1 MPQGYSHTIAG
12 LSEHQPECRIVSP
25 SEWMSRPREERH
37 KNQTVITMCNRDS
50 DCDWAYALG
59 HYPLSIISGIL
70 AERPHCSRS
79 DICWENMQC
88 SVLDVHLMISSCA
101 FFFHKWAK
109 VKITCSWY
117 YVYHNCIYI
126 YISKYTFCSKGTS
139 SGMTHTCMVHR
150 NYINHET
157 IQSLLRTHSHV
168 KLIRRG
174 WVRSGQAR
182 QLAQKKARVHH
193 HKQRLGIGVSAWRP
207 LKAMW

>member
-1 MPQGYSHTIAG
+1 MNECQDPEKKGTRIRQSSRCATEIQIATGLMHWVTSLYQLFQGFLQKGRTARGPIFVG
-12 LSEHQPECRIVSP
+12 
-25 SEWMSRPREERH
+25 
-37 KNQTVITMCNRDS
+37 KT
-50 DCDWAYALG
+50 
-59 HYPLSIISGIL
+59 
-70 AERPHCSRS
+70 
-79 DICWENMQC
+79 C
-88 SVLDVHLMISSCA
+88 SVLFWMSTWWFHLVR
-101 FFFHKWAK
+101 FFFTSEPRSKSLVADIMYIII
-109 VKITCSWY
+109 V
-117 YVYHNCIYI
+117 YI

-193 HKQRLGIGVSAWRP
+193 HRQRLGIGVSAWRP

>member
-1 MPQGYSHTIAG
+1 MNVKTQRRKAQESDSHHDVQQRFRLRLG
-12 LSEHQPECRIVSP
+12 LCIGSLPFI
-25 SEWMSRPREERH
+25 
-37 KNQTVITMCNRDS
+37 NYFRDS
-50 DCDWAYALG
+50 CRKAALLEVRYLLG
-59 HYPLSIISGIL
+59 KHAVFCSGCPLDDFIL
-70 AERPHCSRS
+70 C
-79 DICWENMQC
+79 
-88 SVLDVHLMISSCA
+88 V
-101 FFFHKWAK
+101 FFFTSEPRSKSLVADIMYIII
-109 VKITCSWY
+109 V
-117 YVYHNCIYI
+117 YI